1 MRKVIAC
8 AILSS
13 TVALLFAGEPINLNG
28 AMELGLT
35 GAGVPAYRLDINR
48 AAISA
53 VHANPEKVYFARTV
67 SGGNPG
73 RCLMIPGYTGVSNYQ
88 LELADFLL
96 TRDGEVEISFDAK
109 IGPDES
115 GVMQPQKSFYI
126 DFRTF
131 PDLSRDSYYPMLT
144 GFSFRPGTEWKRFSK
159 RFKVKAYTNY
169 YHIWVLPNG
178 IPDGGTGNALYL
190 DNFRFAWVDGKP
202 AQEPEEYAVIPDRT
216 DQIYAPGDP
225 VKLTVRARLRS
236 DRQELAGTLRLK
248 REYDNS
254 PFAALPVTLKA
265 DADGTFEGSVELKA
279 GEYGSFLT
287 GLEIPGKT
295 LRGVN
300 STFVVL
306 HPVIRHPWGSPGWG
320 LGANDPS
327 LCPYGRSGKE
337 CVNNY
342 ILPFAGMERAYRLFR
357 QAGVQMLRI
366 WGHWRQIEP
375 EEGKFTAG
383 IMDLP
388 MEEIARY
395 NYEPIFCLVG
405 NFIIHGGR
413 KGLEQRLKRGNSNL
427 PEYLFRW
434 YHQSSDPAKGSVLP
448 PLEVYGRYL
457 DFVLD
462 HWGKQVRI
470 WEVSNEP
477 GIFGMPAK
485 NYIDYL
491 KYTNRTVKA
500 RRPDAVILGNGVT
513 GDFGIN
519 VVKWCEQLN
528 EADPNYVDSLD
539 GIAFHPYASGLDYLN
554 GIRGLY
560 GQCVKNIR
568 SKLAR
573 PRPLWNTECYYLPAA
588 RFRQINHGREF
599 SRYGANDIQRHFLD
613 GLYHGVTAAASPDPS
628 SYFHRT
634 GNTVNLIS
642 FNEVAAAQNALSAL
656 LEGMEKLEKVELNP
670 QIRSALFLSRDG
682 KRALGFLYDFRP
694 SGSTWIPGR
703 ADGVKILDLYGNDRT
718 ADGKYPL
725 HFEPYYLAGTPDA
738 VRKALTGS
746 RFELENPV
754 EFHGRKFGNLLLL
767 DAKNLSGLP
776 GEMECVLGGM
786 PLHLSF
792 RNDVGHT
799 VAALPFSGKI
809 PVGVKMVP
817 ETPGHTLP
825 ATVTL
830 RRGTRAALSVSNG
843 MLKIQLDVADAN
855 LKAADGKNLWNGSA
869 VEVFLDPEP
878 LRNLAV
884 DDVKPHQYV
893 FAALPS
899 STGVETIAVR
909 RETTR
914 AARKV
919 ERTATGYRMTL
930 EIPLDE
936 LPDSEFYGI
945 DIEIDRPGEKEK
957 ESLGNRPGLS
967 FRKRLHYHLIRIPRE
982 QKLHNTDFSD
992 ASYGDPAWWCY
1003 SITPGMTVTAD
1014 GKNGVVITNLRPD
1027 KAAESVIQQ
1036 QIPIPPGKYRSGTL
1050 QVVLRYRDVKA
1061 AQPGR
1066 GRHGLLLA
1074 VNYNGGN
1081 LHYAE
1086 TTRKQDLEGDGARQ
1100 LRTFDFKIPPR
1111 ANYLALRIGLG
1122 AHTTGTVQ
1130 VERAELMLNQ

>member
-1 MRKVIAC
+1 MRKALVCTAL
-8 AILSS
+8 ALAAGTLS
-13 TVALLFAGEPINLNG
+13 AGEIINLNSG
-28 AMELGLT
+28 MELGRN
-35 GAGVPAYRLDINR
+35 GAGVPACRLDVNR

-53 VHANPEKVYFARTV
+53 VRANPEKVYFART
-67 SGGNPG
+67 SPGGNPG

-109 IGPDES
+109 IGPDET
-115 GVMQPQKSFYI
+115 GVLQPQKSFHI

-131 PDLSRDSYYPMLT
+131 PDLSRDNYYPMLT

-169 YHIWVLPNG
+169 YHIWVLPGG

-190 DNFRFAWVDGKP
+190 DNFRFAWVDEKTP
-202 AQEPEEYAVIPDRT
+202 EEPEEYAVIPDRT

-225 VKLTVRARLRS
+225 VGLTVRARLRS
-236 DRQELAGTLRLK
+236 DRKELAGTLRLK
-248 REYDNS
+248 REHDDS
-254 PFAALPVTLKA
+254 PSAALPVTLKA
-265 DADGTFEGSVELKA
+265 DADGTFEGNVELKA

-287 GLEIPGKT
+287 ELEIPGKT

-300 STFVVL
+300 SSFVVL

-320 LGANDPS
+320 LGSNDPS
-327 LCPYGRSGKE
+327 LCPFGRAGKE

-375 EEGKFTAG
+375 EEGKFTAD
-383 IMDLP
+383 IMAPP
-388 MEEIARY
+388 MEQIARY
-395 NYEPIFCLVG
+395 GYEPIFCLVG

-413 KGLEQRLKRGNSNL
+413 QGLERRLKRGNSNL
-427 PEYLFRW
+427 PEYLFQW
-434 YHQSSDPAKGSVLP
+434 YHQSSDPGKGSVLP
-448 PLEVYGRYL
+448 PMEIYGRYL

-477 GIFGMPAK
+477 GIFGMPAE

-491 KYTNRTVKA
+491 KYTSRAVKA

-528 EADPNYVDSLD
+528 EVDPNYVDSLD

-560 GQCVKNIR
+560 GRCVENIR
-568 SKLAR
+568 GKLAR

-613 GLYHGVTAAASPDPS
+613 GLYHGVAAAASPDPS

-642 FNEVAAAQNALSAL
+642 FNQVAAAQNALSAML
-656 LEGMEKLEKVELNP
+656 KGMERLEKVELNP
-670 QIRSALFLSRDG
+670 QIRSALFLSGDG
-682 KRALGFLYDFRP
+682 RRALGFLYDFRP
-694 SGSTWIPGR
+694 AGSTWIPGR
-703 ADGVKILDLYGNDRT
+703 AADVKILDLYGNDRT
-718 ADGKYPL
+718 AGGKYHL
-725 HFEPYYLAGTPDA
+725 GFEPYYLAGTPDA

-754 EFHGRKFGNLLLL
+754 EFHGRRFGDTLLL
-767 DAKNLSGLP
+767 DAKNLSGVP
-776 GEMECVLGGM
+776 GEAECELDGM
-786 PLHLSF
+786 KLLLSF
-792 RNDVGHT
+792 RNNVDH
-799 VAALPFSGKI
+799 ALAELPFSGRA
-809 PVGVKMVP
+809 PAGVKMIP
-817 ETPGHTLP
+817 ETPGYTLP
-825 ATVTL
+825 AAVTL
-830 RRGTRAALSVSNG
+830 RKGTRAELSAADG
-843 MLKIQLDVADAN
+843 MLKIRLDVKDAA
-855 LKAADGKNLWNGSA
+855 LKSAPGRELWNGSA

-878 LRNLAV
+878 LCNLAV

-919 ERTATGYRMTL
+919 ERTADGYRMEL
-930 EIPLDE
+930 SIPLAE
-936 LPDSEFYGI
+936 LPDSEYYGI
-945 DIEIDRPGEKEK
+945 DIEIDRAGAKEK
-957 ESLGNRPGLS
+957 ESLGNRPGFS

-982 QKLHNTDFSD
+982 ERLRNTDFTD
-992 ASYGDPAWWCY
+992 AAYGDPAWWCY
-1003 SITPGMTVTAD
+1003 DITPGMTVDAD
-1014 GKNGVVITNLRPD
+1014 GKAGLVLTNLR
-1027 KAAESVIQQ
+1027 AEKTVESTIRQ
-1036 QIPIPPGKYRSGTL
+1036 QIPIPPGRYRSGTL
-1050 QVVLRYRDVKA
+1050 QLLLSYRDVKA
-1061 AQPGR
+1061 AKPGR

-1074 VNYNGGN
+1074 VNWNGGN

-1086 TTRKQDLEGDGARQ
+1086 STRRNDLEGNGKRQ
-1100 LRTFDFKIPPR
+1100 LYSFDFRIPPR
-1111 ANYLALRIGLG
+1111 ANYLELRIGLG
-1122 AHTTGTVQ
+1122 AYTTGTVQ
-1130 VERAELMLNQ
+1130 VERAELMLK

>member
-1 MRKVIAC
+1 MRKSIVH
-8 AILSS
+8 AILVL
-13 TVALLFAGEPINLNG
+13 VAGALSAGEVINLNSS
-28 AMELGLT
+28 MELGLT
-35 GAGVPAYRLDINR
+35 GAGVPACRLDVNR

-53 VHANPEKVYFARTV
+53 VRANPEKVYFARTV
-67 SGGNPG
+67 PGGNPG
-73 RCLMIPGYTGVSNYQ
+73 QCLMIPGYTGVSNYQ

-109 IGPDES
+109 IGPDET
-115 GVMQPQKSFYI
+115 GAMQPQRSFHI

-131 PDLSRDSYYPMLT
+131 PDLSRDTYYPMLT
-144 GFSFRPGTEWKRFSK
+144 GFSFRPGTEWKRFSR

-202 AQEPEEYAVIPDRT
+202 AEEPEEYAVIPDRT

-236 DRQELAGTLRLK
+236 DRKELAGTLKLR

-254 PFAALPVTLKA
+254 PFATLPVTLRA
-265 DADGTFEGSVELKA
+265 DADGTFEGSVTLKA

-300 STFVVL
+300 SSFVVL

-320 LGANDPS
+320 IGANAPA
-327 LCPYGRSGKE
+327 LCPFGRAGKE
-337 CVNNY
+337 CVDNY

-375 EEGKFTAG
+375 EEGKFTAD

-388 MEEIARY
+388 MKEIARY
-395 NYEPIFCLVG
+395 GYEPIFCLVG

-413 KGLEQRLKRGNSNL
+413 QGLERRLKRGNSNL
-427 PEYLFRW
+427 PEYLFQW
-434 YHQSSDPAKGSVLP
+434 YHQSSDPGKGSVLP
-448 PLEVYGRYL
+448 PIEVYGRYL
-457 DFVLD
+457 DFVLA

-528 EADPNYVDSLD
+528 EADPNYVESLD

-560 GQCVKNIR
+560 GQCVENIR
-568 SKLAR
+568 GKLAR

-613 GLYHGVTAAASPDPS
+613 GLYHGVMAAAAPDPA
-628 SYFHRT
+628 SYFHRA

-642 FNEVAAAQNALSAL
+642 FNQVAAAQNALSAL
-656 LEGMEKLEKVELNP
+656 LDGMMKLEKVELNP
-670 QIRSALFLSRDG
+670 QVRSALFLSGDG

-718 ADGKYPL
+718 AAGKYHL
-725 HFEPYYLAGTPDA
+725 GFEPCYLAGTPDA

-809 PVGVKMVP
+809 PAGVKMVP
-817 ETPGHTLP
+817 ETPGYTLP
-825 ATVTL
+825 ATVKL
-830 RRGTRAALSVSNG
+830 SGGTRAALSVSNG
-843 MLKIQLDVADAN
+843 MLKIQLEVKDSN

-878 LRNLAV
+878 LRNLSI

-957 ESLGNRPGLS
+957 ESLGSRPGLS

-1014 GKNGVVITNLRPD
+1014 GKNGVVITNHRPD
-1027 KAAESVIQQ
+1027 KVAESVIQQ

-1061 AQPGR
+1061 AKPGR
-1066 GRHGLLLA
+1066 GRRGLLIA

-1111 ANYLALRIGLG
+1111 ATYLALRIGLG